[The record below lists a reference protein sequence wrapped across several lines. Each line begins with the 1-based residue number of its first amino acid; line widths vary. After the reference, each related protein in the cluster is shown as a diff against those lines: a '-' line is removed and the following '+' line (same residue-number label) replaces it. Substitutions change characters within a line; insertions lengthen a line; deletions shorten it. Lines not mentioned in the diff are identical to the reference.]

1 MMAVNLIIEQRKW
14 ILKQYW
20 KTEMLNV
27 KLTESQYLRR
37 TINTIPY
44 TIQGVPGGM

>member
-1 MMAVNLIIEQRKW
+1 MMAGNLSIEQRKW

-27 KLTESQYLRR
+27 KC
-37 TINTIPY
+37 
-44 TIQGVPGGM
+44 